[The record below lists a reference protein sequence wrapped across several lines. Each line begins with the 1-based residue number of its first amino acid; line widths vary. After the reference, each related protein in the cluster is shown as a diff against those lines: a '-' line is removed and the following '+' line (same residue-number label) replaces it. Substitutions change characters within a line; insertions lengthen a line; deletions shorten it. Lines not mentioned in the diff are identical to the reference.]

1 MNCFTFPAMTE
12 QNNFQHQ
19 IQSPLNV
26 YLNHLQLLQYQQN
39 ILSQIRQTPPAMMNI
54 QGTTLPPILSS
65 MFSINSNNSNAK
77 KFDFHR
83 LAESATVDKAVTK
96 RKTRPKKQHIC
107 RFCERKFTKSYN
119 LMIHERTH
127 TDERPFKCDICQKA
141 FRRQDHLRDH
151 KYIHAAEKPFKCKLC
166 GKGFCQART
175 LHVHMNNHKKET
187 SEEDDDVLIN
197 ISD

>member
-1 MNCFTFPAMTE
+1 MIIIPFMELRSSGAPERYCLSFEGELSVWTCSGEAAAPAIRLKVQIDLIAEMNCFTFPAMTGNYQLYQLIFNTFNQE

-26 YLNHLQLLQYQQN
+26 YLNHLQLLQYQQS

-54 QGTTLPPILSS
+54 QGTTLPPSLSS

-83 LAESATVDKAVTK
+83 LAESATVDKTVTK

-107 RFCERKFTKSYN
+107 R
-119 LMIHERTH
+119 
-127 TDERPFKCDICQKA
+127 
-141 FRRQDHLRDH
+141 
-151 KYIHAAEKPFKCKLC
+151 
-166 GKGFCQART
+166 
-175 LHVHMNNHKKET
+175 
-187 SEEDDDVLIN
+187 
-197 ISD
+197 